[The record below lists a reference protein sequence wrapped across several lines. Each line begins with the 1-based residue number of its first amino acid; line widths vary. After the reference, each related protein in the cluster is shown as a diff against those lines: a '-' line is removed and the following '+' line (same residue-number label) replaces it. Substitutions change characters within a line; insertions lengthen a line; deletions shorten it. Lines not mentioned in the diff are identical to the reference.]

1 MHVPVIDAYKYREN
15 DQLSVQPS
23 TISHCQLRQCCPVT
37 IYSSNPKQKGLT
49 AFFLSTMCV
58 VKWRRYTRCG
68 CEEVNEIKLCWEAVT
83 AKLFLNCIQ
92 SAIIPPKNGSLTVFE
107 EVHDDNTMLCGIHQ
121 VEANRRAPIPLTKN
135 DRVVLLP
142 KDRPQ

>member
-1 MHVPVIDAYKYREN
+1 MYQSSMPINTEKMTN
-15 DQLSVQPS
+15 SLFNLQPS
-23 TISHCQLRQCCPVT
+23 LTASFASAVLKPILFQ
-37 IYSSNPKQKGLT
+37 PKTKSLT

-58 VKWRRYTRCG
+58 VKWKRYTRCG
-68 CEEVNEIKLCWEAVT
+68 CEEVNEIKLCWEAVS

-92 SAIIPPKNGSLTVFE
+92 NAIIPPKNGVLRVFE

-121 VEANRRAPIPLTKN
+121 VEANRRAPIPLTIT
-135 DRVVLLP
+135 DRAVLP